1 MVRAIGRGGAGLLS
15 ALLLLATVDAIA
27 AGDERPNIVL
37 ILADD
42 LGWSDTAP
50 YGGEI
55 DTPNISTL
63 AEEGVLF
70 SNYHTAAS
78 CAPTR
83 SMLMS
88 GVDSHRN
95 GLGNMPEAMPTE
107 HQGQPGYEGV
117 LGRNVVTVATML
129 RDSGYHTTMTGKW
142 HLGSTSESL
151 PSGRGFERTVAL
163 MGTGADNW
171 EQKSYAPMYDAA
183 YWFADGIPYTLP
195 DDFYS
200 SKFLVDKTIEFI
212 DEVRGDGRPFFSY
225 VAFQAVHI
233 PVQAPRE
240 FTDKYDGH
248 YDQGWTALRKQ
259 RRERAVELGL
269 IPPESGMVTMSTT
282 ESWEALGPED
292 RRYQARRMA
301 VYAGMVDA
309 MDHHIGRL
317 VDHLRKTG
325 LYDNTVFLFLSDN
338 GAEPSDPLA
347 FASFR
352 LWASGHYSTDYET
365 LGEKGSFVLIGPSF
379 ASAAAAPGAFYKFY
393 SGEGGLRVPLIV
405 SGPGIRSDV
414 GTNAF
419 THVNDIVPTILELA
433 GVERHRGRYRGREVE
448 PMVGR
453 SLVPVLT
460 GRADR
465 VHPDDEPIGY
475 EVSGH
480 AALFKGDHKLM
491 RNLPPLGDGEWHL
504 YDIVKDP
511 GEARDLRASMP
522 GLSEAMQRDY
532 TAYASANGVLEMP
545 GGYRRNAQM
554 AANLVRARL
563 GWLADLAPLLGA
575 GLLLLL
581 GATAWALIRRLR
593 V

>member
-1 MVRAIGRGGAGLLS
+1 MVRAIARGGAGVLS
-15 ALLLLATVDAIA
+15 AVLLLASADAIA
-27 AGDERPNIVL
+27 AGDTRPNIVL

-55 DTPNISTL
+55 ETPNISTL

-88 GVDSHRN
+88 GVDNHRN
-95 GLGNMPEAMPTE
+95 GLGNIPESMPIE
-107 HQGQPGYEGV
+107 HQGRPGYEG
-117 LGRNVVTVATML
+117 LLRPDVVTVATML
-129 RDSGYHTTMTGKW
+129 RDAGYHTTMTGKW
-142 HLGSTSESL
+142 HLGSTPDSL
-151 PSGRGFERTVAL
+151 PSSRGFEHTVAL

-171 EQKSYAPMYDAA
+171 EQKSYFPMYDGA
-183 YWFADGIPYTLP
+183 YWFADG
-195 DDFYS
+195 
-200 SKFLVDKTIEFI
+200 K
-212 DEVRGDGRPFFSY
+212 GRPFFSY

-259 RRERAVELGL
+259 RRARAVELGL
-269 IPPESGMVTMSTT
+269 IPPESGMVAMSTT
-282 ESWEALGPED
+282 ESWEALGAEEQ
-292 RRYQARRMA
+292 RYQSRRMA

-309 MDHHIGRL
+309 MDHHLGRL
-317 VDHLRKTG
+317 IDHLRETG
-325 LYDNTVFLFLSDN
+325 LYEDTVFLFLSDN

-352 LWASGHYSTDYET
+352 LWASRRYATDYET
-365 LGEKGSFVLIGPSF
+365 LGEKGSFVVIGPSF

-405 SGPGIRSDV
+405 SGPGIQSNARS
-414 GTNAF
+414 NAF
-419 THVNDIVPTILELA
+419 THVNDIVPTVLELA
-433 GVERHRGRYRGREVE
+433 GIERHGGRYRGREVE
-448 PMVGR
+448 PMVGT
-453 SLVPVLT
+453 SLVPILT

-475 EVSGH
+475 EVAGH

-491 RNLPPLGDGEWHL
+491 RNLPPLGDGKWHL
-504 YDIVKDP
+504 YDIARDP
-511 GEARDLRASMP
+511 GEVRDLRGTSP
-522 GLSEAMQRDY
+522 VLFETMQRDY
-532 TAYASANGVLEMP
+532 ATYASANGVLEMP
-545 GGYRRNAQM
+545 GGYERNAQI
-554 AANLVRARL
+554 ASNTVRARL
-563 GWLADLAPLLGA
+563 GWVADIAPFLAI

-581 GATAWALIRRLR
+581 GVSTWALIRRLR